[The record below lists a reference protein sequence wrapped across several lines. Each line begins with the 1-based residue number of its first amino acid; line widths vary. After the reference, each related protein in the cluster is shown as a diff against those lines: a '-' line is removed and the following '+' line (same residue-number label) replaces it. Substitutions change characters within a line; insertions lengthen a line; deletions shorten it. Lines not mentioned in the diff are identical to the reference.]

1 MLDISVYKVSTTKTI
16 DLSIIYYYFYAP
28 KNNQYTMRISFI
40 LALLF
45 TVAFPTRQADAS
57 PAYPKPVQFT
67 QPDGSTITLTLKGD
81 EHAKWAM
88 TTDGYTLMSNAK
100 GYYEYA
106 TTDNRGMLKPSGVV
120 AKNSENRSTE
130 DAELLSGISKGLRYS
145 KEQTQMLKSIRSI
158 QNSEATRA
166 FPTTGKRKLICILM
180 GFKDKAF
187 TKTQADF
194 NNLFNQVNYSA
205 NGATGSVKDYYLENS
220 YGKFDLTV
228 TVAGPYTASQDM
240 AYYGANDSDE
250 MDVKPEELVK
260 EAVIAADGEVNYAN
274 FDNDNDGNVDGVYV
288 IYAGYGEE
296 AGAPADAIWAHA
308 WKIPARTLDG
318 KTISNYS
325 CSAELSG
332 SNGSTMTS
340 IGVICHEFGHVL
352 GAPDYYDTD
361 QATGEEF
368 DGTGNWDLMAGG
380 SWNNNGITPAHHNAF
395 TKVNIYKWATATELS
410 SSALIQ
416 MPASITNSNA
426 FYRIPTTTT
435 DEYFLLENKQQLGFD
450 ANTPGHGL
458 LIYHVDKNISN
469 HFGDNDINVK
479 APQLMYPVCASAT
492 TNPGTTVSS
501 YGNISSGGC
510 TFPGTTNKK
519 TFSDQTIPS
528 AKSSNGALSGIAL
541 TNITENTTTKV
552 VTFSFTKSTTDA
564 EITTASSINCYPSPF
579 SDNLNI
585 SSQGPLKS
593 ITIYDLTGKIIVYQ
607 TATGENIQTVNTSA
621 LSNGYYLVKV
631 VDANGIAT
639 TIKTVK
645 Q

>member
-1 MLDISVYKVSTTKTI
+1 
-16 DLSIIYYYFYAP
+16 
-28 KNNQYTMRISFI
+28 MRISFI

-220 YGKFDLTV
+220 YNKFNLTV
-228 TVAGPYTASQDM
+228 TVAGPYTASHDM
-240 AYYGANDSDE
+240 AFYGANDSDDG
-250 MDVKPEELVK
+250 DVKADTLVV
-260 EAVIAADGEVNYAN
+260 EAVSLANPSINYADY
-274 FDNDNDGNVDGVYV
+274 DNDNNDTVDGVYV

-296 AGAPADAIWAHA
+296 VGAPADAIWAHA
-308 WKIPARTLDG
+308 WQIPTTKPATTYDG
-318 KTISNYS
+318 KTIKDYS

-332 SNGSTMTS
+332 NSGSTMTS

-361 QATGEEF
+361 YEKSDGDF
-368 DGTGNWDLMAGG
+368 YGTGNWDLMAGG
-380 SWNNNGITPAHHNAF
+380 SWNNHGITPAHHNAF

-410 SSALIQ
+410 SSASIEI
-416 MPASITNSNA
+416 PASITNDKA

-435 DEYFLLENKQQLGFD
+435 NEYYLLENRQQLGFD
-450 ANTPGHGL
+450 AKTPGHGL
-458 LIYHVDKNISN
+458 LIYHVDKDVTKHYNN
-469 HFGDNDINVK
+469 NDINIK

-510 TFPGTTNKK
+510 TFPGTSNKN

-541 TNITENTTTKV
+541 TNITENTLTNV
-552 VTFSFTKSTTDA
+552 VTFNFTKSTTDVKV
-564 EITTASSINCYPSPF
+564 ITASSINCYPSPF
-579 SDNLNI
+579 SNNLNI